1 MTDTIKDAIA
11 ARYTAQQTLTTALRK
26 FYEAL
31 QAEVTATAKDAA
43 ARGMAHSKFLE
54 ACIGNARTNSASWSG
69 GPQSTPNVIEALT
82 AHAWLAA
89 ASDLHTSFLFNK
101 DQQS

>member
-1 MTDTIKDAIA
+1 V
-11 ARYTAQQTLTTALRK
+11 
-26 FYEAL
+26 

-43 ARGMAHSKFLE
+43 ARGMPHSKFLE
-54 ACIGNARTNSASWSG
+54 ACIANAHTNSATWSG

-89 ASDLHTSFLFNK
+89 ASDLHTSFLFHK
-101 DQQS
+101 DEQS